1 MPPSTPLDT
10 PLGLKEVTDLAIQ
23 TVSEEWAAMGFLRIL
38 KTRPLRPAAVRGIG
52 GADMLPALLTRTS
65 ITPV

>member
-1 MPPSTPLDT
+1 
-10 PLGLKEVTDLAIQ
+10 
-23 TVSEEWAAMGFLRIL
+23 MGFLRIL
-38 KTRPLRPAAVRGIG
+38 KARPLRPAAVRGIG